1 MSRRPAIGVLAVAA
15 LAMMVHAPVLRN
27 GFIWDDDDH
36 VTQNPAMSASG
47 GLARIWTSL
56 SGSRYY
62 PLTLTTF
69 WAQRRLWGL
78 EPLPYHAVNLA
89 LHALNA
95 ALLLALLRRLEVTGA
110 WVVAALWAVHP
121 VNVESVAW
129 VAELKNLQSGL
140 FFVLSLLCWLQFES
154 QQSRGWYAVS
164 VAAFA
169 AALASK
175 PSTVVLPAVLL
186 LLAWRQR
193 GGVSRTDLRRTL
205 PLFALAAGVAV
216 LTILEQRGQVARA
229 PQDWSLTTAERLI
242 LAGRLPWFYAWK
254 LVWPADL
261 MFVYPRWRLNADSL
275 LSLLP
280 WAGMAAVGFTLW
292 QYRHKSWGR
301 AAAFGLGYFVVALL
315 PVLGFFDIFYF
326 RYSFVADHFQYL
338 ASIGLLALAVAAGG
352 GLVRSRAGRM
362 VATVVVLAG
371 LGVLSWRRASVFR
384 DDETLWRDTLA
395 RNPSAFI
402 AHNNLGLIL
411 SAAGQHEQAEKHFRE
426 ALAIKPDYLEAH
438 TSLGSVLIELGRYAE
453 AEQELRMALRLK
465 PDYSKAHYALGKLCY
480 RSNRWE
486 LAKQHYGQAIR
497 FEPGLAAAHYDLGCL
512 WQQQGQR
519 DLAAACYNNAL
530 RIQPDY
536 VDARNNLANLLASQG
551 KLSEAIEQYQRALTV
566 APNSGLLH
574 YNLGLRLMELRR
586 ADDAIRHF
594 QQAVDLMPS
603 LPEAHLQLARA
614 CAESGRIEEARATLR
629 RALALARSKNDTNF
643 AARLVSLAALYQK
656 QQTSPVGSP

>member
-1 MSRRPAIGVLAVAA
+1 VAA

-216 LTILEQRGQVARA
+216 LTILEQRGHVARA

-371 LGVLSWRRASVFR
+371 LGVLSWRRASVFC

>member
-216 LTILEQRGQVARA
+216 LTILEQRGHVARA